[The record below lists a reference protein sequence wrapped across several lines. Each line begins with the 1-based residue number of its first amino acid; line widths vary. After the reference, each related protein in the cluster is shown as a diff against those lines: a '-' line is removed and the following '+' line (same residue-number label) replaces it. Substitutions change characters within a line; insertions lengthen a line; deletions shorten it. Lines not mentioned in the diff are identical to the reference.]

1 MKSIL
6 KIIKETIKEEITIS
20 PKWKNAKYLKIKQA
34 STSAKGKF
42 GENVVL
48 KALKELGFDS
58 EVINGG
64 VGDFDILLNNLIKI
78 ENKTATMDTSGSF
91 QFNAIKKGIIDYHYV
106 FCLGVAYNKMYFEI
120 ISKQFVEETL
130 TTKMTKAEG
139 GFKYTSN
146 PKRMK
151 LLTHKNLKKEVS
163 KIV

>member
-1 MKSIL
+1 MKAISTL
-6 KIIKETIKEEITIS
+6 IKETIVEEITIS
-20 PKWKNAKYLKIKQA
+20 DKWKNAKYLRIKQA

-42 GENVVL
+42 GEKVVS
-48 KALKELGFDS
+48 KALNKIGFHS

-64 VGDFDILLNNLIKI
+64 VGDFDTLLNNLIKI
-78 ENKTATMDTSGSF
+78 ENKTATMDTGGSF
-91 QFNAIKKGIIDYHYV
+91 QFNAIKKGNIDYHYV

-130 TTKMTKAEG
+130 TTKMTKAKG
-139 GFKYTSN
+139 GFKYTSK

-151 LLTHKNLKKEVS
+151 LFNYKNLKEEVL